1 MCGSLISKLASRN
14 KVDPVRTTLPD
25 PTRIK
30 PKIAKAGT
38 AFHENREFWKN
49 NDFTDDSGIN
59 SRLSASLKNSMKNGV
74 RSTSGSSSQQEVKLR
89 ALNHSKQLL
98 PAINT
103 TSVILQKQVQRD
115 SQHLLESAREILGLQ
130 ANHVASSNSNDVTLK
145 SFSSIDSSK
154 PINKTTLAFGIP
166 VTKQKTVCPAAI
178 GPLRLRNRL
187 RVAPEK
193 TRLEDAAQSRMRA
206 VEERKLKEFEWVRET
221 ARQAGNVSPD
231 SILVNSAQKSQ
242 KRRLLPNKL
251 PGKKKPKGQ
260 IENRKRAGNTVSQKI
275 SKSSRLDTN

>member
-193 TRLEDAAQSRMRA
+193 TRLEDAAQYRMRA
-206 VEERKLKEFEWVRET
+206 VDKRKLKVLEWVRET
-221 ARQAGNVSPD
+221 ATSRKCISRQHPCELCSKVTKEKITSKQATTE
-231 SILVNSAQKSQ
+231 K
-242 KRRLLPNKL
+242 KR
-251 PGKKKPKGQ
+251 KGQ
-260 IENRKRAGNTVSQKI
+260 TENRKRAGNTVSQKI
-275 SKSSRLDTN
+275 SKSSRQEAN

>member
-1 MCGSLISKLASRN
+1 MCGSLISKLVSRN

-38 AFHENREFWKN
+38 VFHENREFWKN
-49 NDFTDDSGIN
+49 NDFTDDSDIN

-115 SQHLLESAREILGLQ
+115 SQHLLESAREILGL
-130 ANHVASSNSNDVTLK
+130 HVSSSNSNDVTLK

-166 VTKQKTVCPAAI
+166 FTKQKTVCPAAI
-178 GPLRLRNRL
+178 GPLRLRNRP

-193 TRLEDAAQSRMRA
+193 TRLEDAAQGRMGPRNRDKQ
-206 VEERKLKEFEWVRET
+206 EMYLPT
-221 ARQAGNVSPD
+221 AS
-231 SILVNSAQKSQ
+231 L
-242 KRRLLPNKL
+242 
-251 PGKKKPKGQ
+251 
-260 IENRKRAGNTVSQKI
+260 
-275 SKSSRLDTN
+275 

>member
-1 MCGSLISKLASRN
+1 MCGSLISKLVSRN

-25 PTRIK
+25 PTRIR

-38 AFHENREFWKN
+38 VFHENREFWKK
-49 NDFTDDSGIN
+49 NDFTDDSDIN
-59 SRLSASLKNSMKNGV
+59 SRLSAGLKNSMKKNGV
-74 RSTSGSSSQQEVKLR
+74 RSTSGSSSQQEGKLR

-130 ANHVASSNSNDVTLK
+130 ANHVTSSNSNDVTLK

-166 VTKQKTVCPAAI
+166 VTK
-178 GPLRLRNRL
+178 
-187 RVAPEK
+187 
-193 TRLEDAAQSRMRA
+193 
-206 VEERKLKEFEWVRET
+206 
-221 ARQAGNVSPD
+221 
-231 SILVNSAQKSQ
+231 
-242 KRRLLPNKL
+242 
-251 PGKKKPKGQ
+251 
-260 IENRKRAGNTVSQKI
+260 
-275 SKSSRLDTN
+275 